1 MAAVPIPRVV
11 EQLKVGCA
19 SCGLAQLCL
28 PASIG
33 HDELERLDAVVR
45 AKRTVE
51 RGQALYR
58 TGDAF
63 EALHVVRAGSF
74 KTSAESESGET
85 QILGFHLPGEIIG
98 FDAVVSE
105 RHRCTAEAL
114 ERANVCVVPF
124 AELTRVAAQLPE
136 LQRQLM
142 RVVSHEVVQDQKHL
156 VMMGRRRAEERLA
169 IFLVSLCDRYRR
181 LQRDPA
187 LLTLSMS
194 RYDLA
199 NYLGLVVET
208 VSRLFSR
215 FHELG
220 VLDVQRKTVRVLDER
235 ALRALASEAPA
246 SECADKSA
254 PRRRRG

>member
-1 MAAVPIPRVV
+1 MAVFPVPRVL
-11 EQLKVGCA
+11 EQLRAGCA

-33 HDELERLDAVVR
+33 RDDLERLDRVVET
-45 AKRTVE
+45 KRSIDGG
-51 RGQALYR
+51 RALYR
-58 TGDAF
+58 TGDPF

-74 KTSAESESGET
+74 KTYAESEAGET
-85 QILGFHLPGEIIG
+85 QVLGFHLPGEIIG
-98 FDAVVSE
+98 FDAVASE
-105 RHRCTAEAL
+105 RHQCTAEAL

-124 AELTRVAAQLPE
+124 AELTRVASQLPE

-181 LQRDPA
+181 LQRDPTV
-187 LLTLSMS
+187 LTLSMS

-215 FHELG
+215 LHEQG
-220 VLDVQRKTVRVLDER
+220 VLHVQRKTVRVLNER
-235 ALRALASEAPA
+235 ALRELASEAPT
-246 SECADKSA
+246 SGCE
-254 PRRRRG
+254 